1 MFLKMKKSGCYQIT
15 FACESGSQSVLDN
28 IIQKN
33 IKVDT
38 FRDNIKKAK
47 DAGLFVHSFWIVGFP
62 GETKNQMEKTIEI
75 ASLSG
80 ADSFSLSIFNP
91 LPGTPL
97 YHKVIKENLW
107 WDSKKT
113 IDNMTFRNSIIKV
126 DGFKSPEDFEN
137 FVERNNY
144 YLNNILK
151 STDKDRY
158 DSVTKNRGVNLRIID
173 KNIKQT

>member
-1 MFLKMKKSGCYQIT
+1 M
-15 FACESGSQSVLDN
+15 
-28 IIQKN
+28 
-33 IKVDT
+33 
-38 FRDNIKKAK
+38 
-47 DAGLFVHSFWIVGFP
+47 
-62 GETKNQMEKTIEI
+62 
-75 ASLSG
+75 
-80 ADSFSLSIFNP
+80 
-91 LPGTPL
+91 